1 MTAAMTSKT
10 EVLRQALRIQL
21 AKHEADGM
29 LPTNGQFLW
38 YELVQLGV
46 VSKQA
51 SGALKPGAKG
61 QRRPNQDLNDA
72 LTSLRER
79 DEIPWDWI
87 VDETRSL
94 DDFTGYTSVA
104 DGVDAFMNVI
114 RLDRWNDDAPLI
126 LTESRSLAGVL
137 RALTRDYGAKIA
149 PTNGQCAGFL
159 HTKVVPHL
167 RDGTRVLYLGDYD
180 LSGNQIEANT
190 RRVLER
196 YCSLDWE
203 RLALTR
209 EQVFDPVRPLP
220 IIRKKDGRYKGGRG
234 WHDAVETEA
243 LSQQLI
249 VQIVRDRLDALLPEP
264 LERFLAREEEE
275 RERLRA
281 LLNRRRR

>member
-1 MTAAMTSKT
+1 
-10 EVLRQALRIQL
+10 
-21 AKHEADGM
+21 M

-79 DEIPWDWI
+79 GEIPWDWI

-190 RRVLER
+190 WRVLER
-196 YCSLDWE
+196 EVGGSLQWN
-203 RLALTR
+203 RLALTQ
-209 EQVFDPVRPLP
+209 EQITQHDLPVITKHDR
-220 IIRKKDGRYKGGRG
+220 RYKDGRP
-234 WHDAVETEA
+234 HDAVESEA
-243 LSQQLI
+243 ISQLI
-249 VQIVRDRLDALLPEP
+249 LLGILRRRLDALLPEP
-264 LERFLAREEEE
+264 LADVQERESEE
-275 RERLRA
+275 RRRIERLLRP
-281 LLNRRRR
+281 